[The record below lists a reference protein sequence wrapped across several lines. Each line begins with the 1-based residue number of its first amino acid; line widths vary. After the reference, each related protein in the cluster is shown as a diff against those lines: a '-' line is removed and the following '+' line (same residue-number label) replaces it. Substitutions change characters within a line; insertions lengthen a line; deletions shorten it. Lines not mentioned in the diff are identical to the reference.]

1 MKNYFPVF
9 ISLLLLS
16 GNVFAQTDVPLK
28 YAETI
33 TQTDL
38 KKHLTIIASAEM
50 EGRETGTEGQRKA
63 AAYIESQFKEIGLQ
77 YPESLKGYQQHY
89 PLFKDTLIPKE
100 LKIGK
105 NKFVFG
111 KDYILQPGSS
121 EENVLKSDKIVFA
134 GYGIEDKNYTD
145 YAGKDVKGKI
155 VLILNGEPQVDGKYL
170 VTGTETRS
178 AWGFRTTKKAAVA
191 KEKGAVAVLLINTAW
206 DAIPAAL
213 AESSTKT
220 NVYFPH
226 VDEAA
231 KLTVV
236 MLTPASLKNIVG
248 QAQADNIMEAAKSKK
263 ALNEI
268 SFAKNIKT
276 KLTYK
281 KISIESEASN
291 VIGYVEGSDKK
302 DEYVFLTAH
311 YDHLGKHG
319 DVIYYGADDDGSGTV

>member
-9 ISLLLLS
+9 ISLLFLS

-134 GYGIEDKNYTD
+134 GYGI
-145 YAGKDVKGKI
+145 
-155 VLILNGEPQVDGKYL
+155 
-170 VTGTETRS
+170 
-178 AWGFRTTKKAAVA
+178 
-191 KEKGAVAVLLINTAW
+191 
-206 DAIPAAL
+206 
-213 AESSTKT
+213 
-220 NVYFPH
+220 
-226 VDEAA
+226 
-231 KLTVV
+231 
-236 MLTPASLKNIVG
+236 
-248 QAQADNIMEAAKSKK
+248 
-263 ALNEI
+263 
-268 SFAKNIKT
+268 
-276 KLTYK
+276 
-281 KISIESEASN
+281 
-291 VIGYVEGSDKK
+291 
-302 DEYVFLTAH
+302 
-311 YDHLGKHG
+311 
-319 DVIYYGADDDGSGTV
+319 